1 MYLLHKIFLHR
12 LFTIRRYLYFVRHR
26 FSCFSDHLHMKQSIT
41 SIISHPLCKKITK
54 LCLALW
60 FINLLYVITL
70 SWIFPPFTI
79 TQLSNRMD
87 GYGLKRDY
95 VDYEDIS
102 PEIRLAVMSS
112 EDQLFPIHGGFDWE
126 QMKSAW
132 ENNQKK
138 DNKTHIRGGS
148 TITQQTAK
156 NVFLWQKRSYTRKIL
171 EVYYTIL
178 IEWIWGKERILEVYL
193 NVIEMGPGIFGVEA
207 AAQHYFHKS
216 AKSLTRTEASLIA
229 AILPSPKKY
238 KIAPASSA
246 MQKRSKM
253 IRRHMK
259 NLSGYAEIEELVY
272 PEKQKKTSTTTS
284 KQKKTAPSLKTT
296 QSK

>member
-1 MYLLHKIFLHR
+1 VFIHQKDPMKN
-12 LFTIRRYLYFVRHR
+12 TIH
-26 FSCFSDHLHMKQSIT
+26 T
-41 SIISHPLCKKITK
+41 IISHPLSKKITK

-60 FINLLYVITL
+60 VINLLYVILL
-70 SWIFPPFTI
+70 SWVFPPFTI
-79 TQLSNRMD
+79 TQLSNWMD
-87 GYGLKRDY
+87 GYGLERDY

-102 PEIRLAVMSS
+102 PEIRLAVMAS
-112 EDQLFPIHGGFDWE
+112 EDQLFAIHGGFDWE

-132 ENNQKK
+132 ENNHKPGS
-138 DNKTHIRGGS
+138 KTHIRGGS

-156 NVFLWQKRSYTRKIL
+156 NVFLWQKRSYIRKIL

-178 IEWIWGKERILEVYL
+178 IERIWGKERILEVYL
-193 NVIEMGPGIFGVEA
+193 NVTEMGPGIFGVEA
-207 AAQHYFHKS
+207 AAQHYFHKP

-238 KIAPASSA
+238 QIAPASSA

-253 IRRHMK
+253 IRQHMK
-259 NLSGYAEIEELVY
+259 NLSGYAEIEELVH
-272 PEKQKKTSTTTS
+272 PEKQNTTSTTTS
-284 KQKKTAPSLKTT
+284 KQKKAAPSLKTT